1 MVSCD
6 VWLSLLTNKRPED
19 QKNNTNLIIY
29 GSLVGAS
36 FIFLFSRI
44 FGFFLVSLRCSERLH
59 AKMVMA
65 ILQAPVFFFDS
76 NPVGRILNRFSKD
89 VGCIDEVLPKTSL
102 KAIQRTLLM
111 FTSIILPTAINPWL
125 LFAVVPVAVLAGVIS
140 IYYLKTSRELKRI
153 ESIGRSPVYSHFSAT
168 LDGLE
173 TIRTRNRKADFLD
186 EFCRYFKL
194 IQFNHCFLFVCLF
207 VCLPYYSSLMCLK

>member
-36 FIFLFSRI
+36 FIFLFSRV
-44 FGFFLVSLRCSERLH
+44 FGFFLVCSQCSERLH

-76 NPVGRILNRFSKD
+76 NPVGRILNR
-89 VGCIDEVLPKTSL
+89 
-102 KAIQRTLLM
+102 
-111 FTSIILPTAINPWL
+111 W
-125 LFAVVPVAVLAGVIS
+125 
-140 IYYLKTSRELKRI
+140 I
-153 ESIGRSPVYSHFSAT
+153 ESIARSPVYSHFSET
-168 LDGLE
+168 LDERLG
-173 TIRTRNRKADFLD
+173 N
-186 EFCRYFKL
+186 
-194 IQFNHCFLFVCLF
+194 
-207 VCLPYYSSLMCLK
+207 

>member
-6 VWLSLLTNKRPED
+6 VWLSLLTNKGPED
-19 QKNNTNLIIY
+19 QKNITNLIIY

-36 FIFLFSRI
+36 FILLFSRV

-111 FTSIILPTAINPWL
+111 FTAIILPTVINPWL
-125 LFAVVPVAVLAGVIS
+125 LFAVVPVTVLAGVIS
-140 IYYLKTSRELKRI
+140 RYYLKTSRELKRI
-153 ESIGRSPVYSHFSAT
+153 ESIARSPIYSHFSET

-186 EFCRYFKL
+186 ELCRYVQL
-194 IQFNHCFLFVCLF
+194 IQFNHCFFLLFICLF
-207 VCLPYYSSLMCLK
+207 VYLII